1 VTAAGPGDGPGR
13 RPGIRLREVTKE
25 FTDAGRAV
33 AALGPIDLE
42 IPAGAFVA
50 VVGTSG
56 CGKSTLLRL
65 LSGLDGPS
73 GGTISVFGASP
84 AEVAADGRV
93 GIAFQD
99 PALLP
104 WRSVAGNVALPL
116 AARPRRA
123 RHRDVE
129 ALLATVGLGGTA
141 AARPHQLS
149 GGMQQRVAI
158 ARALVSDPDLLLL
171 DEPFG
176 ALDELLRSHLD
187 VELQRIWAESTPTTV
202 LVTHSISEAV
212 LLADRVVVMSAGP
225 GRVVADVD
233 VDLPRPRRLD
243 DLETGDDD
251 EAHYYRELVAR
262 IRDALRDSTR

>member
-1 VTAAGPGDGPGR
+1 VTLDPVLGAA
-13 RPGIRLREVTKE
+13 RPAGIRLRDVTKDFPSSNGE
-25 FTDAGRAV
+25 V
-33 AALGPIDLE
+33 AALGPLDLDM
-42 IPAGAFVA
+42 ASGTFVA
-50 VVGTSG
+50 LVGPSG

-65 LSGLDGPS
+65 LSGLDVPS
-73 GGTISVFGASP
+73 GGTVSVFGTSA
-84 AEVAADGRV
+84 ATVATEGRV

-104 WRSVAGNVALPL
+104 WRSVAANVSLPL
-116 AARPRRA
+116 AAGPRRS

-129 ALLATVGLGGTA
+129 ALLATVGLADAG

-158 ARALVSDPDLLLL
+158 ARALVSHPDLLLL

-187 VELQRIWAESTPTTV
+187 GELQRIWAESTPTTV

-225 GRVVADVD
+225 GRVVDDVA

-243 DLETGDDD
+243 DLEAGDDD
-251 EAHYYRELVAR
+251 IAHRYRGLVAR
-262 IRDALRDSTR
+262 IRTVLRESAG